1 MTVQFVSRRATNRWV
16 QLAVLIVAMAAI
28 ANLQYAWTLFTGPL
42 TQHYHVS
49 LAAVQVAFSA
59 FVLTETWLVP
69 AEGYLIDRLG
79 PRVVLVVG
87 GVLVGLGWLGPGL
100 WAPNVQAV
108 IAWYALGGVGAGA
121 VYGGSIGS
129 AIKWFPDRRGLATGL
144 VAGAYGVGTA
154 LTVAPVAAMIKANGY
169 AYAFVFW
176 GIVQGLIVVVAAM
189 FVTHPPRDWVPQ
201 GWDPRQSRQTAVR
214 ISGREFNPLQMIR
227 QPTFWVLYVMMTMMA
242 FTGLVVTVQI
252 SPIASYYHV
261 GNVPL
266 VFGFTALVLALEL
279 DRIVNGVTRPLWGW
293 ISDRV
298 GRENAMFVSFSLQAV
313 SIVAWI
319 GLLGNPVWF
328 VVFSGLAYFGWGNI
342 FSLFPATVGDLFG
355 RRYATTN
362 YGLMYTS
369 KGLASILSGPVVA
382 LVAQQ
387 FKGNWTPVFWAM
399 AVSSAIPAL
408 MALLWLKPITRRAV
422 SDRGLPEEEGTVVPM
437 KPAT

>member
-1 MTVQFVSRRATNRWV
+1 MRVQAVSGRLTNRWV
-16 QLAVLIVAMAAI
+16 QLVVLIIAMMAI

-42 TQHYHVS
+42 TKQYHVS

-69 AEGYLIDRLG
+69 VDGYLIDRFG
-79 PRVVLVVG
+79 PRVVLAVG
-87 GVLVGLGWLGPGL
+87 GLLVGLGWIGPGL
-100 WAPNVQAV
+100 WAPNVQTV
-108 IAWYALGGVGAGA
+108 ILWYALGGVGAGA
-121 VYGGSIGS
+121 VYGGSIGN

-144 VAGAYGVGTA
+144 VAGAYGIGTA
-154 LTVAPVAAMIKANGY
+154 LTIAPVAAMIKASGY
-169 AYAFVFW
+169 AYAFAFW
-176 GIVQGLIVVVAAM
+176 GIIQGLVVIAAAM
-189 FVTHPPRDWVPQ
+189 FVTHPPHDWSPP
-201 GWDPRQSRQTAVR
+201 GWTQRAARSTVR
-214 ISGREFNPLQMIR
+214 VTGRELNPLQMIR
-227 QPTFWVLYVMMTMMA
+227 QPTFWVLYVVMTMMA

-261 GNVPL
+261 GNVVM

-298 GRENAMFVSFSLQAV
+298 GRENAMFVSFALQAV

-319 GLLGNPVWF
+319 RLLDNPVWF
-328 VVFSGLAYFGWGNI
+328 VIFSGLAYFGWGNI
-342 FSLFPATVGDLFG
+342 FSLFPAAVGDLFG

-362 YGLMYTS
+362 YGFMYTS

-387 FKGNWTPVFWAM
+387 FRGNWTPIFWAM
-399 AVSSAIPAL
+399 AASSAIPAL

-422 SDRGLPEEEGTVVPM
+422 GPTVPPEEPVGAPTVGAAP
-437 KPAT
+437 